1 MFVIVVYDVGERR
14 VTKVLKR
21 CRKYLNWVQNSVL
34 EGDISESNLK
44 KLKMELERII
54 ESDHDSVIIYTSRTT
69 RYTDREIMG
78 LRKGGEDLII

>member
-1 MFVIVVYDVGERR
+1 MFVIVVYDVGEKR
-14 VTKVLKR
+14 VNKVLKR

-78 LRKGGEDLII
+78 LRKGGEELII

>member
-1 MFVIVVYDVGERR
+1 MFVIMVYDVGEKR
-14 VTKVLKR
+14 VNKVLKR

-54 ESDHDSVIIYTSRTT
+54 VTDHDSVIIYTSRTT
-69 RYTDREIMG
+69 KYTDREIMG
-78 LRKGGEDLII
+78 LRKGGEELII

>member
-1 MFVIVVYDVGERR
+1 MFVIMVYDVGERR
-14 VTKVLKR
+14 VNKVLKR

-54 ESDHDSVIIYTSRTT
+54 ETDHDSVIIYTSRTT

-78 LRKGGEDLII
+78 LRKGGEELII